1 MKEPTISLMVAFD
14 QNYLIGNKNTIPWNI
29 PGELKNFR
37 TMTMNKPIIM
47 GRKTHDSIGKILDG
61 RINII
66 ITRNK
71 GFTAKGAKVFNS
83 IKSAIK
89 HHSDF
94 EEIMIIGGSEIYK
107 LAFPL
112 ASRMYITHINKSY
125 EGDTWFPKF
134 NLNEWRL
141 DNSNERYEVSTAT
154 HYTNKIYTK
163 INA

>member
-1 MKEPTISLMVAFD
+1 MFIV
-14 QNYLIGNKNTIPWNI
+14 NTIEKAI
-29 PGELKNFR
+29 EACGEHK
-37 TMTMNKPIIM
+37 
-47 GRKTHDSIGKILDG
+47 
-61 RINII
+61 
-66 ITRNK
+66 
-71 GFTAKGAKVFNS
+71 
-83 IKSAIK
+83 
-89 HHSDF
+89 
-94 EEIMIIGGSEIYK
+94 EIMIIGGSEIYK

-141 DNSNERYEVSTAT
+141 DNSNERYEVSTDT